1 MKKVGTLALGLVLV
15 TTTLALAAGPIPIPE
30 CIRVEGVITAIDPG
44 AQQITVAGVTVQVT
58 ADTII
63 KMRGQ
68 VQTFDYL
75 QVGMTVAACGLMD
88 EDVLVAR
95 RVTVKY
101 GGK

>member
-1 MKKVGTLALGLVLV
+1 VKKVGTLALGLVLV
-15 TTTLALAAGPIPIPE
+15 TTTLALAAGPIPE